1 MLGKVHE
8 YKEKEIKDVKDQL
21 YQAKEDTVQEYRD
34 SDAHLA
40 EFGNLFMDGFDDCF
54 HQVKASFPDLYLSCI
69 SIDLQAQTPTQPV
82 YFESTNELFADD
94 TIADPQ
100 DDRKT
105 SPID

>member
-1 MLGKVHE
+1 
-8 YKEKEIKDVKDQL
+8 
-21 YQAKEDTVQEYRD
+21 
-34 SDAHLA
+34 
-40 EFGNLFMDGFDDCF
+40 MDGFDDCF
-54 HQVKASFPDLYLSCI
+54 HQVKASFPDLDLSRI
-69 SIDLQAQTPTQPV
+69 SIDLQAQTPTQLV